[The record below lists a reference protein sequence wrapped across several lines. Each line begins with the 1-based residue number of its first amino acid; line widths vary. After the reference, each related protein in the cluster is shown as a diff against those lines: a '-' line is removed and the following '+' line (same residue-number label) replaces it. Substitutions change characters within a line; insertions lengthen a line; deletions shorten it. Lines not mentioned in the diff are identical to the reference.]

1 MSNADFS
8 RIAIIGAGAIGLY
21 YGGRLAQHGVDVH
34 FLLRRDYELLRQRGL
49 TVQSW
54 QGDFHIPPEKLNA
67 YNDIRQMP
75 KADLVIVTL
84 KTTSN
89 DLAMTLRP
97 PVLHESTPILTL
109 QNGIGVEDDL
119 AARYG
124 AHRILGGIAF
134 VCCNRNDDGVVKHLR
149 EGFVRV
155 GSFDIFDRR
164 RPEAIAQLFKASGI
178 ECTVLDNLRRGRW
191 EKLVWNIPFNG
202 LGTLLNLTTDELLR
216 YHRQRVESLMHEVI
230 QIATSEG
237 FEFAADLPT
246 RLIRL
251 TEPMGPYKTSMQID
265 REMGRPLE
273 IEAIIGRP
281 LKIAN
286 EQQVPA
292 PELKNLYEGLISLP
306 APDRAI

>member
-1 MSNADFS
+1 MTEFS

-21 YGGRLAQHGVDVH
+21 YGGRLAKHGVDVH
-34 FLLRRDYELLRQRGL
+34 FLLRRDYDPLRQRGL
-49 TVQSW
+49 TVESW
-54 QGDFHIPPEKLNA
+54 QGDFHIPPQKLNI
-67 YNDIRQMP
+67 YNDLRQMP

-89 DLAMTLRP
+89 DFAMALRP
-97 PVLHESTPILTL
+97 PVLHESTPIFTL

-119 AARYG
+119 AERYG

-134 VCCNRNDDGVVKHLR
+134 ICCNRTDDGVVKHLR

-155 GSFDIFDRR
+155 GSFDLFDRQ
-164 RPEAIAQLFKASGI
+164 RPQAVAQLFNGAGI

-216 YHRQRVESLMHEVI
+216 SHRQRVDAMMHEVI
-230 QIATSEG
+230 QIAESEG
-237 FEFAADLPT
+237 FTFASDLPAH
-246 RLIRL
+246 LIGL
-251 TEPMGPYKTSMQID
+251 TEPLGPYKTSMQID
-265 REMGRPLE
+265 RGLGRPLE

-286 EQQVPA
+286 EHRVPA
-292 PELKNLYEGLISLP
+292 PELKKLYEGLISLP
-306 APDRAI
+306 DPDRAI